1 MLLQSRLA
9 ADLARKAGDLIA
21 DGLGRARNVSFK
33 SEVDLVTEVD
43 LAVQKLIVDGIRSA
57 FPDDTIVAEE
67 EDESQLDDRKH
78 SQHGACWYVDPI
90 DGTTNFV
97 HGLPH
102 VAVSIGYL
110 EAGRPRAAAIYDPCK
125 DELFL
130 AQQGS
135 GAFLNG
141 KRLGVSATRTLNRA
155 LLVTGF
161 PYDRR
166 KRLDVY
172 LGYFRRFM
180 RMAQDLRRSGC
191 ASLDLCY
198 VAAGRFDGF
207 WEWKLHP
214 WDTAAGWLMVQEAG
228 GLVSD
233 FDGADYDPWLP
244 RIVASNGH
252 IHGQVLEVLAELS
265 DLEAQALAPAAD
277 RS

>member
-1 MLLQSRLA
+1 MLQSRLA
-9 ADLARKAGDLIA
+9 ADLARRAGSLIA
-21 DGLGRARNVSFK
+21 DALGQARSVSFK

-43 LAVQKLIVDGIRSA
+43 LAAQALIVEGIGDA
-57 FPDDTIVAEE
+57 FPGDRIIAEE
-67 EDESQLDDRKH
+67 DDGRPDEPELQER
-78 SQHGACWYVDPI
+78 GCWYVDPI

-102 VAVSIGYL
+102 VAVSIGYV
-110 EAGRPRAAAIYDPCK
+110 EAGRPRAAAVYDPCK

-130 AQQGS
+130 AQDGS

-141 KRLGVSATRTLNRA
+141 RRLGVSTTRTLDRA

-166 KRLDVY
+166 QRVDAY
-172 LGYFRRFM
+172 LAYFRRFM
-180 RMAQDLRRSGC
+180 CAAQDLRRLGC

-207 WEWKLHP
+207 WEWKLQP
-214 WDTAAGWLMVQEAG
+214 WDTAAGWLIVQEAG

-233 FDGADYDPWLP
+233 FDGAAYHPRLP
-244 RIVASNGH
+244 RILATNGH
-252 IHGQVLEVLAELS
+252 LHAQALEILAELS
-265 DLEAQALAPAAD
+265 RAG
-277 RS
+277 S